1 MKTFLFWISAVL
13 ILAFWPLSF
22 ILSNSDSWVPF
33 VLAASIVFIDY
44 FMFRSGNK
52 LRYYLYLLLPLIHTA
67 FLLIPFLIVLI
78 NLKNFDKTRLIIFSL
93 LLFLVSFFSWKTF
106 YAYSIFTPDPLAKD
120 TLIKKISLIPNRN
133 LARIF
138 ENKTTV
144 VQNKYKSNLFVS
156 LDPNNYFFSLHPR
169 ESGDNQNL
177 TKYSY
182 LTIIPFLL
190 GLFYLKESRDKAWLA
205 SVFLAMILSI
215 SFINNQDR
223 FDILLCVPVSIMSI
237 FGLKKL
243 KTLSAKYFLIFS
255 VIFILI
261 SFVELARIIIYRS

>member
-33 VLAASIVFIDY
+33 ILAASLVLLDY
-44 FMFRSGNK
+44 FLFRTGNK
-52 LRYYLYLLLPLIHTA
+52 LRYFIYLLLPLIHPA
-67 FLLIPFLIVLI
+67 YLLIPFLIFLLNI
-78 NLKNFDKTRLIIFSL
+78 KNFDKTGLFIFSF
-93 LLFLVSFFSWKTF
+93 LLFLVSLFSWKTF

-144 VQNKYKSNLFVS
+144 FQNKYKANLFVS
-156 LDPNNYFFSLHPR
+156 LDPNNYFFALHPR

-177 TKYSY
+177 IKYSY
-182 LTIIPFLL
+182 LAIIPFLL
-190 GLFYLKESRDKAWLA
+190 GLFYLKDSRDKAWLV
-205 SVFLAMILSI
+205 SVFLAMVLSI

-255 VIFILI
+255 VVFVLI
-261 SFVELARIIIYRS
+261 SFIELARIIIYRS